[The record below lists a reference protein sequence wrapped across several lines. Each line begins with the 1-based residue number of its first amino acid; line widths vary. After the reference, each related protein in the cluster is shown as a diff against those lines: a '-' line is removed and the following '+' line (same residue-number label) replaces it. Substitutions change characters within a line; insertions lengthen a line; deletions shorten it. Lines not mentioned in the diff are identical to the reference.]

1 VHDRTVRCHATAAAQ
16 CSYQHREVG
25 VTLLVESVDVSAE
38 RSKDMVDRVV
48 LEDLAVPALS

>member
-1 VHDRTVRCHATAAAQ
+1 MHDRTVRCHATAAAQ